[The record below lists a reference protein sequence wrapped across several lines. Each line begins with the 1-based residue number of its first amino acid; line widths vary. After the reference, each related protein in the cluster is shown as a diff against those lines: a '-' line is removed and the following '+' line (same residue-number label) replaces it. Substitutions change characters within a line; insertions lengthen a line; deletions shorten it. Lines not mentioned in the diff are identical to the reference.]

1 MAAIDPLGG
10 ISSLLR
16 TTGSAALGG
25 AGSVTGAAGAAAPG
39 ATGGISSVG
48 GVNGTAGIT
57 GITGISVGTEPSAA
71 GGSFLDSLG
80 DALGNLNS
88 QLNSADAAMASF
100 ATGGSAD
107 LHTVML
113 ELQQAS
119 IGLKTGIAV
128 RDKVLEAYQEL
139 MRLQI

>member
-1 MAAIDPLGG
+1 MAGIDPLGG
-10 ISSLLR
+10 VASLLR
-16 TTGSAALGG
+16 TAVTQAASGTGAAAPLGETG
-25 AGSVTGAAGAAAPG
+25 GVGGVGSTGSVTGAQD
-39 ATGGISSVG
+39 
-48 GVNGTAGIT
+48 
-57 GITGISVGTEPSAA
+57 A

-80 DALGNLNS
+80 DALNGLNT
-88 QLNSADAAMASF
+88 QLNTADASMASF
-100 ATGGSAD
+100 ASGGSAD

-128 RDKVLEAYQEL
+128 RDKLVEAYQEI

>member
-1 MAAIDPLGG
+1 VAAIDG
-10 ISSLLR
+10 IGAVSSLLR
-16 TTGSAALGG
+16 TGAASPLAGAGGISGGTAPGALGG
-25 AGSVTGAAGAAAPG
+25 PGSIGGPGALGGPGSVGAAGAADA
-39 ATGGISSVG
+39 SS
-48 GVNGTAGIT
+48 
-57 GITGISVGTEPSAA
+57 A

-80 DALGNLNS
+80 DALGSLNT
-88 QLNSADAAMASF
+88 QLNAADASMASF
-100 ATGGSAD
+100 ASGGSAD

-128 RDKVLEAYQEL
+128 RDRLLEAYQEL

>member
-1 MAAIDPLGG
+1 VAGIDPLGG
-10 ISSLLR
+10 VGALLR
-16 TTGSAALGG
+16 TAATQAASGTGAAAPLGG
-25 AGSVTGAAGAAAPG
+25 AGE
-39 ATGGISSVG
+39 VG
-48 GVNGTAGIT
+48 GVGGAGTVSSGKD
-57 GITGISVGTEPSAA
+57 A

-80 DALGNLNS
+80 DALGGLNT
-88 QLNSADAAMASF
+88 QLNTADASMASF
-100 ATGGSAD
+100 ASGGSAD

-128 RDKVLEAYQEL
+128 RDKLLEAYQDI

>member
-1 MAAIDPLGG
+1 VAGIDPLGG
-10 ISSLLR
+10 VASLLR
-16 TTGSAALGG
+16 TAATQAASGTGAAAPLGETG
-25 AGSVTGAAGAAAPG
+25 GVGGVGGVGSTGSVTGAQD
-39 ATGGISSVG
+39 
-48 GVNGTAGIT
+48 
-57 GITGISVGTEPSAA
+57 A

-80 DALGNLNS
+80 DALNGLNT
-88 QLNSADAAMASF
+88 QLNTADASMASF
-100 ATGGSAD
+100 ASGGSAD

-128 RDKVLEAYQEL
+128 RDKLVEAYQEI

>member
-1 MAAIDPLGG
+1 MAAIGG
-10 ISSLLR
+10 VSPISHLLNAAA
-16 TTGSAALGG
+16 TGATSGATSA
-25 AGSVTGAAGAAAPG
+25 GAAGAAAPAAVTGTTTVGGGTTPG
-39 ATGGISSVG
+39 ATS
-48 GVNGTAGIT
+48 AG
-57 GITGISVGTEPSAA
+57 
-71 GGSFLDSLG
+71 GGSFLDAIG
-80 DALGNLNS
+80 DALG
-88 QLNSADAAMASF
+88 QLNTQLTSADQAVTSF

-128 RDKVLEAYQEL
+128 RDKLLEAYQDL

>member
-25 AGSVTGAAGAAAPG
+25 AGSVAGAAGAAAPG
-39 ATGGISSVG
+39 AAGGVSSIG

-57 GITGISVGTEPSAA
+57 GISGGTEPSPA

-80 DALGNLNS
+80 DALGNLNA
-88 QLNSADAAMASF
+88 QLNSADASMASF
-100 ATGGSAD
+100 ASGGSAD

-128 RDKVLEAYQEL
+128 RDKLLEAYQEL

>member
-1 MAAIDPLGG
+1 MAVIGG
-10 ISSLLR
+10 VSSISHLL
-16 TTGSAALGG
+16 TTAAMPGASG
-25 AGSVTGAAGAAAPG
+25 AGASGAASAAAPG
-39 ATGGISSVG
+39 AASGAGAVQAGTGASAGVG
-48 GVNGTAGIT
+48 QPP
-57 GITGISVGTEPSAA
+57 PSFVDA
-71 GGSFLDSLG
+71 LG
-80 DALGNLNS
+80 DAIG
-88 QLNSADAAMASF
+88 QLNAQLTGADQAAASF

-128 RDKVLEAYQEL
+128 RDKLLEAYQDL

>member
-1 MAAIDPLGG
+1 VAGIDPLGG
-10 ISSLLR
+10 VASLLR
-16 TTGSAALGG
+16 TAATQAASGTGAAAPLGETG
-25 AGSVTGAAGAAAPG
+25 GVGGVGSTGSVTGAQD
-39 ATGGISSVG
+39 
-48 GVNGTAGIT
+48 
-57 GITGISVGTEPSAA
+57 A

-80 DALGNLNS
+80 DALNGLNT
-88 QLNSADAAMASF
+88 QLNTADASMASF
-100 ATGGSAD
+100 ASGGSAD

-128 RDKVLEAYQEL
+128 RDKLVEAYQEI

>member
-1 MAAIDPLGG
+1 MAGIDPLGG
-10 ISSLLR
+10 VASLLR
-16 TTGSAALGG
+16 TAATQAASGTGAAAPLGETG
-25 AGSVTGAAGAAAPG
+25 GVGGVGSTGSVTGAQD
-39 ATGGISSVG
+39 
-48 GVNGTAGIT
+48 
-57 GITGISVGTEPSAA
+57 A

-80 DALGNLNS
+80 DALNGLNT
-88 QLNSADAAMASF
+88 QLNTADASMASF
-100 ATGGSAD
+100 ASGGSAD

-128 RDKVLEAYQEL
+128 RDKLVEAYQEI